1 MARCKENIFLTQQ
14 ITFHF
19 ACVNPVNTITLEF
32 WNIFAQKENSV
43 KKAIISS
50 NLPYIFFS

>member
-1 MARCKENIFLTQQ
+1 MARCKENIFLAQQ

-43 KKAIISS
+43 KKAFISS
-50 NLPYIFFS
+50 NLP